1 MKANRTV
8 KWVERNTDTEE
19 EQELRRDL
27 KIQYIMWL
35 CDLGVMYLRVM
46 YLGSVGFMHYSA
58 TAIKIQGL
66 YCAWAGGVGEGEG
79 R

>member
-1 MKANRTV
+1 MTYN
-8 KWVERNTDTEE
+8 
-19 EQELRRDL
+19 
-27 KIQYIMWL
+27 
-35 CDLGVMYLRVM
+35 LGVMYLRDM
-46 YLGSVGFMHYSA
+46 YLGSEGFIHYSA

>member
-1 MKANRTV
+1 MKWRQIEQ
-8 KWVERNTDTEE
+8 WVERNTDTEE

-46 YLGSVGFMHYSA
+46 YLGSVGFIHYSA

-66 YCAWAGGVGEGEG
+66 YCAWAEGEGEG